1 MTLAYRRI
9 TPEWM
14 ASQFLLIFFMMIVFA
29 GCNDKNEALLQEQQL
44 RKILND
50 KFTGD
55 LAYETTDFVE
65 DFWRVSGNSGF
76 NASISRLVEHLE
88 KSGFVNEEQAGES
101 GRFTYRLEKRPMELP
116 TWEPVDARL
125 SIEGEPKPLL
135 DYATNRNM
143 IVLNSHSTP
152 KGGIRGELVA
162 VNSVED
168 IKESS
173 VKGKIVFA
181 ELNPAFLVAKAKQHG
196 AIGLIT
202 YNNPAYLQPE
212 KNQTSI
218 QFRSI
223 PMDTVNKIWAIALSY
238 ETKEQLKNKLKEG
251 GVVINVKIE
260 TKIYSSEELTL
271 IADIKGSEFPDE
283 RLVFSAHVQEPGA
296 NDNASGV
303 GVALEMA
310 TLTAGLINDEA
321 FDSKRTISFLWGDEI
336 ISTRRYVADKELRK
350 TVKWGISLDMVGENT
365 AITGGSFLI
374 EKMPDP
380 SAIWT
385 RGNDKHS
392 EWGGSPLKL
401 DQLKPHY
408 LNDFVLKRFKKQG
421 ERANW
426 EVNTNPFEGG
436 SDHVPFLRADIPS
449 VLFWHFTD
457 QFYHTDN
464 DRIDKVSRSTL
475 KNVGIASL
483 DCAFTLLNG
492 EEETAGQIIDELK
505 EAGQIR
511 IMEELKQG
519 KLAMENGEN
528 KAKQIEIIRAWEEWY
543 LKAIETTT
551 DLVKDQTTIE
561 KAILSAKSELT
572 DIANQAIESL
582 Q

>member
-44 RKILND
+44 REILND

-238 ETKEQLKNKLKEG
+238 EAKEQLKNKLKEG